1 MTHTADK
8 LDLKEC
14 LAYAKPLFTYG
25 LSFMRKWLLK
35 DSDSGLPFSSRS
47 LIGLG
52 HTDPWEEFLC
62 LTGAYPQLLLPLE
75 NWSFVTNNGDLSP
88 LPFLIPSVPEPL
100 LAWLYLQ
107 LSGVSGWGSFT
118 QCSLPHRV

>member
-35 DSDSGLPFSSRS
+35 DSMTLDFLFLPV
-47 LIGLG
+47 L
-52 HTDPWEEFLC
+52 
-62 LTGAYPQLLLPLE
+62 
-75 NWSFVTNNGDLSP
+75 
-88 LPFLIPSVPEPL
+88 
-100 LAWLYLQ
+100 
-107 LSGVSGWGSFT
+107 
-118 QCSLPHRV
+118 